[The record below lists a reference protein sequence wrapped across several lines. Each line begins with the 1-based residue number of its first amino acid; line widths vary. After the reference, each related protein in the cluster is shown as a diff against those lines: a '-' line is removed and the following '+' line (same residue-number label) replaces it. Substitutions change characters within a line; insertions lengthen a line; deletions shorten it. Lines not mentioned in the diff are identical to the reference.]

1 MLKVKNELSLQIP
14 VHSYHKD
21 IRKFRRRSIGA
32 FVVGFEQV
40 LPSPQKTS
48 KFLLQPFSLISRL
61 Y

>member
-21 IRKFRRRSIGA
+21 IRKFRTRSL
-32 FVVGFEQV
+32 VVDFEQV

-48 KFLLQPFSLISRL
+48 TFLLQPLSLISRL

>member
-21 IRKFRRRSIGA
+21 IRKFRTRSLGA
-32 FVVGFEQV
+32 FCCWLWTGTPESAKDVHI
-40 LPSPQKTS
+40 
-48 KFLLQPFSLISRL
+48 LITAFVT